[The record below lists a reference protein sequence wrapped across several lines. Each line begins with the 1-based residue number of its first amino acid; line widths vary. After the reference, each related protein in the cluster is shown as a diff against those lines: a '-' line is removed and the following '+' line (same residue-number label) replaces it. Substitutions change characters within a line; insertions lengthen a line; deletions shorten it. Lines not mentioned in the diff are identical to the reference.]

1 MDASH
6 LATDPTSKWTSPNF
20 DDRSLPISMLV
31 LHYTGMQS
39 ATHALERLCDP
50 LAKVSAH
57 YVIDEQ
63 GEVFALVPEDRRAWH
78 AGLSCWQDVTDINSA
93 SIGIEIVNGGHDF
106 GLPGF
111 PEAQMLALIELC
123 SAILARHKIAP
134 QNIVGHN
141 EIAPGRKIDPGE
153 RFAWA
158 QLAGAGI
165 GLWPGEPNGQR
176 QSCPEPSASKVAGS
190 LLTEIGYETALAD
203 FSTSAP
209 NAPLSEFQ
217 RRYRPSLIDG
227 LLDHETLDLIKRLHR
242 QVFAPK
248 P

>member
-1 MDASH
+1 
-6 LATDPTSKWTSPNF
+6 
-20 DDRSLPISMLV
+20 MLV

-39 ATHALERLCDP
+39 AKHALERLCD
-50 LAKVSAH
+50 LSAKVSAH

-63 GEVFALVPEDRRAWH
+63 GEVFALVPEHKRAWH
-78 AGLSCWQDVTDINSA
+78 AGLSCWQGVTDINSA

-111 PEAQMLALIELC
+111 PEAQMLAVIEL
-123 SAILARHKIAP
+123 SQAILARHKITP

-158 QLAGAGI
+158 QLANADI
-165 GLWPGEPNGQR
+165 GFWPGEPNGQR
-176 QSCPEPSASKVAGS
+176 QSCTEPLAGKTAGV
-190 LLTEIGYETALAD
+190 LLREIGYETAQVD
-203 FSTSAP
+203 FSKPDP
-209 NAPLSEFQ
+209 NSLLSEFQ
-217 RRYRPSLIDG
+217 RRYRPQLIDG
-227 LLDHETLDLIKRLHR
+227 LLDMETLDLINRVHR
-242 QVFAPK
+242 QVFTAK